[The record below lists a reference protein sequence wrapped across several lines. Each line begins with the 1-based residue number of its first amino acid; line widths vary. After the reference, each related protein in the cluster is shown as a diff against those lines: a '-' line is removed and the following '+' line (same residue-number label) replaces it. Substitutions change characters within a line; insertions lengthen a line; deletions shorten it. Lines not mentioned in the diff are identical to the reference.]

1 MKGGVIV
8 NKVKNF
14 VNRHKSA
21 LAVSAVSAS
30 LAVTSAVSAFAVDG
44 AGSTTSNV
52 KDQFSTAVS
61 GIQSDLMGYILIVV
75 PIALGILGA
84 IFGIKKAI
92 SFFKTMANK
101 AG

>member
-30 LAVTSAVSAFAVDG
+30 LAVTSAVSAFAAD
-44 AGSTTSNV
+44 ADSTTSNV

-75 PIALGILGA
+75 PISLGILGA

>member
-1 MKGGVIV
+1 MLSKI
-8 NKVKNF
+8 KNVF
-14 VNRHKSA
+14 GRHRKAISIAFISA
-21 LAVSAVSAS
+21 IMACLSCLSV
-30 LAVTSAVSAFAVDG
+30 FAAD
-44 AGSTTSNV
+44 ADSTTSNV

-75 PIALGILGA
+75 PVALGILGA

-92 SFFKTMANK
+92 AFFKSMANK

>member
-1 MKGGVIV
+1 MLSKI
-8 NKVKNF
+8 KNAF
-14 VNRHKSA
+14 GRRKKAISIAFISA
-21 LAVSAVSAS
+21 IMACLSRLSV
-30 LAVTSAVSAFAVDG
+30 FAVDG
-44 AGSTTSNV
+44 AASTTSNV

-92 SFFKTMANK
+92 SFFKSMANK

>member
-1 MKGGVIV
+1 MLSKLQRIFG
-8 NKVKNF
+8 
-14 VNRHKSA
+14 RHKKAISVAFISA
-21 LAVSAVSAS
+21 IMACLSCFSVFAAE
-30 LAVTSAVSAFAVDG
+30 TSG
-44 AGSTTSNV
+44 TTSSV
-52 KDQFSTAVS
+52 QSQFSEAVG

-92 SFFKTMANK
+92 SFFKSMANK

>member
-1 MKGGVIV
+1 MLSKI
-8 NKVKNF
+8 KNAF
-14 VNRHKSA
+14 GRHKKAISIAFISA
-21 LAVSAVSAS
+21 IMACLSCLSV
-30 LAVTSAVSAFAVDG
+30 FAVDG
-44 AGSTTSNV
+44 ADSTTSNV

-92 SFFKTMANK
+92 AFFKSMANK